1 MEENKFD
8 PLQFIGFLLISAIL
22 MFWFY
27 DNQSNY
33 VENQQ
38 DIVVENPI
46 EKFEDNSNTLNLAK
60 EDSNKVEL
68 DKKFKEEII
77 TLENDKILFEIS
89 TSGADINKL
98 LLKDFSNYNDQPLFL
113 VNDNKSIFSYN
124 IPIGRNSIIN
134 SRDLNYSAEIIKDKS
149 ILKLTAVIDSQ
160 RSLELTYSLEE
171 NSSILDFDLRLND
184 SDRNS
189 TYDQLELVW
198 GKDSFRNSKSIDY
211 ENRYTALSYGF
222 EDEKDSWLSVA
233 GTSNK
238 NINNVNWIS
247 FREHFFSSILI
258 LNNETNN
265 VEISSEDLA
274 SNETLDNEFTKRFKA
289 NIPLSLDSDNDLSF
303 KMYFGPTDYETLK
316 EYNLS
321 LENSVDMGWGIFGWL
336 NRFIFFPLFSF
347 LTTYFSYGISII
359 LMTII
364 VKVSISPLTYK
375 SYLSQIK
382 MKILKPELEVI
393 NEKFKDDA
401 MKKQQETMK
410 LYTKSGAN
418 PMSGCLPAFLQMPI
432 FFALFV
438 FFPAAF
444 SLRQKSFL
452 WADDL
457 SSYDSI
463 LDLGFYIPLYGDHIS
478 LFPILASISIF
489 FYTKMTTGQQ
499 MMPASQTG
507 GVNMKVIMYLMP
519 LMMLF
524 FFNNY
529 ASGLS
534 LYYFISNLL
543 PKDSSIEIIDTS
555 GNNTI
560 QIVRKFWVIKVAMA
574 INKHRINS
582 NNCITSNSCITV
594 FIMFLKNKIL
604 KNFTY

>member
-33 VENQQ
+33 IENQQ
-38 DIVVENPI
+38 EVVIENPI
-46 EKFEDNSNTLNLAK
+46 EKLNDNSNAVNVS
-60 EDSNKVEL
+60 EQNSNRVDL
-68 DKKFKEEII
+68 DEKFTEEII

-89 TSGADINKL
+89 TSGATINKL
-98 LLKDFSNYNDQPLFL
+98 LLKDFNNYNDEPLFL

-124 IPIGRNSIIN
+124 IPIGRNSVIN
-134 SRDLNYSAEIIKDKS
+134 SRDLNFSAEIIKNKS
-149 ILKLTAVIDSQ
+149 VLKLTAIIDMQ

-171 NSSILDFDLRLND
+171 NSSILDFDLKLND

-189 TYDQLELVW
+189 SYDELELIW

-222 EDEKDSWLSVA
+222 EGEKDSWLSVS

-265 VEISSEDLA
+265 IEISSEDLA
-274 SNETLDNEFTKRFKA
+274 SNETLDDKFTKRFKA
-289 NIPLSLDSDNDLSF
+289 NIPLSLDSNNNLS
-303 KMYFGPTDYETLK
+303 YRIYYGPTDYETLK
-316 EYNLS
+316 EYNLT

-543 PKDSSIEIIDTS
+543 TIILMLIIKNFIIDD
-555 GNNTI
+555 
-560 QIVRKFWVIKVAMA
+560 
-574 INKHRINS
+574 
-582 NNCITSNSCITV
+582 
-594 FIMFLKNKIL
+594 NKIL
-604 KNFTY
+604 SQIEENKKKPIKVGGFRARLQKALEEAEKQKKSRGK

>member
-1 MEENKFD
+1 MEQNKFD

-27 DNQSNY
+27 DNQSSMI
-33 VENQQ
+33 ENQQ
-38 DIVVENPI
+38 MSEAESLVEETYENPI
-46 EKFEDNSNTLNLAK
+46 QQDISSSNNLKIDQRFE
-60 EDSNKVEL
+60 
-68 DKKFKEEII
+68 EEII
-77 TLENDKILFEIS
+77 SLENENILFEIS
-89 TSGADINKL
+89 TGGAEINKI
-98 LLKDFSNYNDQPLFL
+98 LLKNFSNYNDEPLFL

-124 IPIGRNSIIN
+124 IPIGRNSVIN
-134 SRDLNYSAEIIKDKS
+134 SADLNYTYRIIKPDS
-149 ILKLTAVIDSQ
+149 EVVLTGIIDEQ
-160 RSLELTYSLEE
+160 RSLDLTFKLED
-171 NSSILDFDLRLND
+171 SSRIVDFDIKLND
-184 SDRNS
+184 SNRSNN
-189 TYDQLELVW
+189 YDNVELIW
-198 GKDSFRNSKSIDY
+198 GRDSFRNSKSIDY

-222 EDEKDSWLSVA
+222 EENKDSYLSIA
-233 GTSNK
+233 GSTNK

-258 LNNETNN
+258 LNDQVND
-265 VEISSEDLA
+265 VDISSEDLA
-274 SNETLDNEFTKRFKA
+274 SNETLDNKFTKRFLA
-289 NIPLSLDSDNDLSF
+289 NVPLNLNSDDSLSF
-303 KMYFGPTDYETLK
+303 SMYYGPTDYETLK
-316 EYNLS
+316 EYNLN
-321 LENSVDMGWGIFGWL
+321 LENSVQIGWGIFGWL

-347 LTTYFSYGISII
+347 LTNYFSYGLSII

-364 VKVSISPLTYK
+364 VKVAIAPLTYK
-375 SYLSQIK
+375 SYESQVK
-382 MKILKPELEVI
+382 MRVLKPELEVI
-393 NEKFKDDA
+393 NEKFKDDP
-401 MKKQQETMK
+401 MKKQQETMN

-444 SLRQKSFL
+444 SLRGKSFL

-478 LFPILASISIF
+478 LFPILASIAIF

-519 LMMLF
+519 IMMLF

-534 LYYFISNLL
+534 LYYFISNILTIVL
-543 PKDSSIEIIDTS
+543 MLVIKNFIIDD
-555 GNNTI
+555 
-560 QIVRKFWVIKVAMA
+560 
-574 INKHRINS
+574 
-582 NNCITSNSCITV
+582 
-594 FIMFLKNKIL
+594 NKIL
-604 KNFTY
+604 TQIEENKKKPLKVGGFRARLQKALEEAEKQKKRREQ

>member
-27 DNQSNY
+27 ENQSKY
-33 VENQQ
+33 IENQQ
-38 DIVVENPI
+38 EVVIENPI
-46 EKFEDNSNTLNLAK
+46 EKFDDNSNAVNVS
-60 EDSNKVEL
+60 EQNSNIVEL
-68 DKKFKEEII
+68 DEKFKEEII

-89 TSGADINKL
+89 TSGATINKL
-98 LLKDFSNYNDQPLFL
+98 LLKEFNNYNDEPLFL

-124 IPIGRNSIIN
+124 IPIGRNSVIN
-134 SRDLNYSAEIIKDKS
+134 SRDLNFSAEIIKNKS
-149 ILKLTAVIDSQ
+149 VLKLTAIIDMQ

-171 NSSILDFDLRLND
+171 NSSILDFDLKLND

-189 TYDQLELVW
+189 SYDELELIW

-222 EDEKDSWLSVA
+222 EGEKDSWLSVS

-265 VEISSEDLA
+265 IEISSEDLA
-274 SNETLDNEFTKRFKA
+274 SNETLDDKFTKRFKA
-289 NIPLSLDSDNDLSF
+289 NIPLSLDSNNNLS
-303 KMYFGPTDYETLK
+303 YRIYYGPTDYETLK

-543 PKDSSIEIIDTS
+543 TIILMLIIKNFIIDD
-555 GNNTI
+555 
-560 QIVRKFWVIKVAMA
+560 
-574 INKHRINS
+574 
-582 NNCITSNSCITV
+582 
-594 FIMFLKNKIL
+594 NKIL
-604 KNFTY
+604 SQIEENKKKPIKVGGFRARLQKALEEAEKQKKSRGK